1 MSHWVN
7 IRLEINVITYN
18 NNNNN
23 NTNNNIKEMIKLVIE
38 QRFWQ

>member
-7 IRLEINVITYN
+7 TRLEINVITY